1 MVVNSKKITRAILI
15 VNESVTRRYKH
26 MGHAGFEPTNVFNN
40 KGNKK
45 EKTTRK
51 ILLNLYIFIVLHNL
65 PFKRVFHFLLKHVL
79 VVFFFFFTRQTE
91 ILLTWIHPTQD
102 VLERLRKYTI
112 SKGKCIVTTTKV
124 HRLKWNQ
131 RQIDHENIIMLFSFV
146 HLWLRLFELF
156 YCLFRLVEQRLFHLV
171 SIIRRIQFLGSLK
184 HTSLY
189 IVLNS
194 D

>member
-1 MVVNSKKITRAILI
+1 MFSITR
-15 VNESVTRRYKH
+15 E
-26 MGHAGFEPTNVFNN
+26 
-40 KGNKK
+40 
-45 EKTTRK
+45 TRK
-51 ILLNLYIFIVLHNL
+51 KKQQGKYCWTYIYIHSTTQYSFQKSVSLS
-65 PFKRVFHFLLKHVL
+65 PKTCAGS
-79 VVFFFFFTRQTE
+79 FFFFLTRQTE

-102 VLERLRKYTI
+102 VPERLRKYTI